1 MDDVGNF
8 IDKLKSMHDKDE
20 NIRKVILN
28 FPELISSLEYLQKL
42 VEMYA
47 VKSIIIKNIQ
57 MLIILAYKALLSGK
71 DLETLY
77 RGHMLHTVFYGNPG
91 VGKSHSAKCLARIW
105 KALGVLKK
113 INKEEKKI
121 KSQDILTHVNAS
133 RKDFLTL
140 YENYKKSSKVSYKS
154 FEVQWESVKN
164 NLKLLGDEMTDQG
177 VVSIISKDNEEVIV
191 MCGREDFVAEYAGQ
205 TSIKTLNFIKKNLG
219 KCIIIEEAY
228 LLYNGES
235 DHYGMEAITVL
246 NRCMDE
252 YADSLIIIFTGY
264 EELLLNTIFKA
275 QPGLRRRCQWIFNL
289 QGYSSLGL
297 SKIFDQQVTNL
308 GWSIDPEINMI
319 DFFESRMDHFLGYGG
334 DTERLSLHCKMQCT
348 GDVFGSL
355 YNLLQENKKLE
366 SNHLQLIVTK
376 DVLEKG
382 YNEYLKNKI

>member
-1 MDDVGNF
+1 MDDVGDF
-8 IDKLKSMHDKDE
+8 IDKLNLMYEKDE
-20 NIRKVILN
+20 NIRLIISN
-28 FPELISSLEYLQKL
+28 FPELISALEYLKRL

-47 VKSIIIKNIQ
+47 VKSIILKNVQ
-57 MLIILAYKALLSGK
+57 MLIILAYKAYLSGINVDK
-71 DLETLY
+71 IY

-91 VGKSHSAKCLARIW
+91 VGKSHSAKCLAKIW

-121 KSQDILTHVNAS
+121 KSYDVLKYINST
-133 RKDFLTL
+133 RKDFLDI
-140 YENYKKSSKVSYKS
+140 YENYKKGSKIS
-154 FEVQWESVKN
+154 FKTFEDKWESIKD
-164 NLKLLGDEMTDQG
+164 NLKMLGDEMVDQET
-177 VVSIISKDNEEVIV
+177 VSITNHGEDVIV
-191 MCGREDFVAEYAGQ
+191 ICGREDFVAEYAGQ

-289 QGYSSLGL
+289 QGYSALGL
-297 SKIFDQQVTNL
+297 SKIFEQQIKNL
-308 GWSIDPEINMI
+308 GWNISDDLNIKE
-319 DFFESRMDHFLGYGG
+319 FFESRLENFLGYGG
-334 DTERLSLHCKMQCT
+334 DTERLALHCKMQCT
-348 GDVFGSL
+348 GNVFSNL
-355 YNLLQENKKLE
+355 YDLIQDNKKLI
-366 SNHLQLIVTK
+366 SDDLKLIINREI
-376 DVLEKG
+376 LEKG
-382 YNEYLKNKI
+382 YDEYLKNKI

>member
-8 IDKLKSMHDKDE
+8 ILKLKSMYEKDE
-20 NIRKVILN
+20 NIRKIILN
-28 FPELISSLEYLQKL
+28 FPELILALEYLQKL

-57 MLIILAYKALLSGK
+57 MLIIIAYKALLSGK
-71 DLETLY
+71 ALETLY

-121 KSQDILTHVNAS
+121 KSHDILTHINSS

-140 YENYKKSSKVSYKS
+140 YENYKKNSKVSYKTV
-154 FEVQWESVKN
+154 EVQWESVKN
-164 NLKLLGDEMTDQG
+164 NLKLLGDEMVEQE
-177 VVSIISKDNEEVIV
+177 VVTINSKDMDEVIV
-191 MCGREDFVAEYAGQ
+191 ICGREDFVAEYAGQ

-297 SKIFDQQVTNL
+297 SKIFEQQITNL
-308 GWSIDPEINMI
+308 GWSISSDVHII
-319 DFFESRMDHFLGYGG
+319 DFFESKLDHFLGYGG
-334 DTERLSLHCKMQCT
+334 DTERLALHCKMQCT
-348 GDVFGSL
+348 GDVFSSL
-355 YNLLQENKKLE
+355 YDLLQENKKLE
-366 SNHLQLIVTK
+366 SEDLQLIVTSE
-376 DVLEKG
+376 VLEKG

>member
-8 IDKLKSMHDKDE
+8 IDKLNLMYEKDE
-20 NIRKVILN
+20 NFKYVISN
-28 FPELISSLEYLQKL
+28 FSELISALEYLQQL
-42 VEMYA
+42 IEMYA
-47 VKSIIIKNIQ
+47 VKSIILKNVQ
-57 MLIILAYKALLSGK
+57 MLIILAYKAFLSGVNIEK
-71 DLETLY
+71 IY
-77 RGHMLHTVFYGNPG
+77 KGHMLHTVFYGNPG

-121 KSQDILTHVNAS
+121 KPYTILGYVNAS
-133 RKDFLTL
+133 RKDFLEL
-140 YENYKKSSKVSYKS
+140 YENYKKTSKLPFKT
-154 FEVQWESVKN
+154 FETKWESVKD
-164 NLKLLGDEMTDQG
+164 NLKLLGDEMTEHEE
-177 VVSIISKDNEEVIV
+177 IIITPREEDVIII
-191 MCGREDFVAEYAGQ
+191 CGREDFVAEYAGQ

-228 LLYNGES
+228 LLYNGDS

-289 QGYSSLGL
+289 QGYTSNGL
-297 SKIFDQQVTNL
+297 SKIFIQQIKNL
-308 GWSIDPEINMI
+308 GWSVSQDLNTKE
-319 DFFESRMDHFLGYGG
+319 FFDTRLEHFLGYGG
-334 DTERLSLHCKMQCT
+334 DTERLALHCKMQCT
-348 GDVFGSL
+348 GDVFSSL
-355 YNLLQENKKLE
+355 YDLIQDNKKLISE
-366 SNHLQLIVTK
+366 DLKLIITK
-376 DVLEKG
+376 DILEKG